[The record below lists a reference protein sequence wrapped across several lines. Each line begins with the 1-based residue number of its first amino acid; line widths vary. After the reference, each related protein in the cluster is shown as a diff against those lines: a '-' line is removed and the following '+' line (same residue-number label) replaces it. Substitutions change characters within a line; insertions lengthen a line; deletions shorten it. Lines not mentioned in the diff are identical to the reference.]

1 MTLLALQDKYLYVYE
16 KGNKSVQLPTVFCL
30 WEHSQTPFLS
40 VKNNKIKA
48 IAIKVGKAL
57 DCDTVNGIPAV
68 WKIV

>member
-1 MTLLALQDKYLYVYE
+1 MRKEIKVSNFLK
-16 KGNKSVQLPTVFCL
+16 VFCL

-57 DCDTVNGIPAV
+57 DCDTVSGIPAV

>member
-1 MTLLALQDKYLYVYE
+1 MTLLALQDNYLYVYE

-48 IAIKVGKAL
+48 IAIKVVLKQAH
-57 DCDTVNGIPAV
+57 TVSGIPAV